1 MRNILRLPFVILTT
15 AVLQLITVAQADD
28 YELEVIGDL
37 PLGKLAFVTSGA
49 FGRTGTIVVVG
60 QEAKGFT
67 GDRPEFIDGGKKI
80 IYSNQR
86 GRTSALYVRNLSDD
100 SIEEISTGMPDFDL
114 DSPSLSQS
122 GKKLAFVAWPAGRK
136 SCHIH
141 VADTDG
147 SHSRQLTEG
156 EHHNWG
162 PRWSPDGTKIVFEST
177 RDDERQIYVMDA
189 DGQNQINLSNDKKMS
204 HAPSWSPDGTH
215 IAYMSGSEN
224 KTCSIYVMKN
234 DGTEKQNISHS
245 LTRDSEPTWSSDSKW
260 IAFTRTA
267 SKPPGPETMDIW
279 IMRRDGLEQRQITR
293 NTVRMSSYEPNWSR

>member
-1 MRNILRLPFVILTT
+1 MKNFLCLTFVI
-15 AVLQLITVAQADD
+15 AVAISLPTMVSQADD

-37 PLGKLAFVTSGA
+37 PLGKLAFVTSGS
-49 FGRTGTIVVVG
+49 FGRTGTIVFVG
-60 QEAKGFT
+60 QEANGFL

-86 GRTSALYVRNLSDD
+86 GRTSTLFVRNLSDN
-100 SIEEISTGMPDFDL
+100 STHEIETGMPDFDL

-122 GKKLAFVAWPAGRK
+122 GKKLAFVAWPKGRK
-136 SCHIH
+136 SCHIY
-141 VADTDG
+141 VADADG
-147 SHSRQLTEG
+147 SRPRQLTEG
-156 EHHNWG
+156 EHHNWS

-177 RDDERQIYVMDA
+177 RDDDRQIYVMDA
-189 DGQNQINLSNDKKMS
+189 DGENQINLSNDKKMS

-224 KTCSIYVMKN
+224 KTCSIYIMKC
-234 DGTEKQNISHS
+234 DGTEKQNVSHS
-245 LTRDSEPTWSSDSKW
+245 LTRDSEPTWSPDSKW

-293 NTVRMSSYEPNWSR
+293 NAVKMSSYEPTWSR

>member
-1 MRNILRLPFVILTT
+1 MKNLLRLTFVILTT

-37 PLGKLAFVTSGA
+37 PLGKLAFVTSGT
-49 FGRTGTIVVVG
+49 FGRTGTIVFVG
-60 QEAKGFT
+60 QDAMGFT

-86 GRTSALYVRNLSDD
+86 GRTSALFVRNLLDNST
-100 SIEEISTGMPDFDL
+100 EEIQTGMPELDL
-114 DSPSLSQS
+114 DSPSLSTS

-141 VADTDG
+141 VAEADG

-156 EHHNWG
+156 EHYNWS

-204 HAPSWSPDGTH
+204 HAPAWSPDGTH
-215 IAYMSGSEN
+215 IAYMSGSGN
-224 KTCSIYVMKN
+224 KTCSIYVMRS
-234 DGTEKQNISHS
+234 DGTEKQNVSHS
-245 LTRDSEPTWSSDSKW
+245 LTRDSEPTWSPDSKW
-260 IAFTRTA
+260 IAFTRTD

-293 NTVRMSSYEPNWSR
+293 NAVRMSSYEPTWSR